1 MLESGDLHS
10 VKLKRDEVSCCTISP
25 PKSLKF
31 LSVPGPFGGT
41 GVVVSP
47 TSTVFEGG
55 LQSVE

>member
-10 VKLKRDEVSCCTISP
+10 VKLKRDKVRYCTISS

-31 LSVPGPFGGT
+31 LSVPGLFGELGCIF
-41 GVVVSP
+41 SLM
-47 TSTVFEGG
+47 TVFEAG